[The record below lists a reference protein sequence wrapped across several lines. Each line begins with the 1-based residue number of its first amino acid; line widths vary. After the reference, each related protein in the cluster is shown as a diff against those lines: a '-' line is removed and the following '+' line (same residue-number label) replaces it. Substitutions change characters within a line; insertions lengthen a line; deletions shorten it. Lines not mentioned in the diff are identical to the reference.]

1 MPDQHEQT
9 PLDRPQGDPFDL
21 SAGDPFGPHNLPYG
35 VFSLPTPDADPAP
48 GAPGPSPGSG
58 PSPAPGS
65 GSSSGAVDGRRVGV
79 RLGDHVLDAGAVAAA
94 LGSPYVSLLARPT
107 LNPLLAAGRTAWS
120 DVRRALTAWVTVPAY
135 RETVRP
141 LLHPLSEVTLHLPFD
156 VADYVD
162 FYASEHHARNV
173 GQIFR
178 PDAEDSLTPNWKHLP
193 IGYHGR
199 SGTVVVSGTDIVRP
213 RGQRKAP
220 TDPAPVFGPSVK
232 LDIEAEVGFVV
243 GAPSERGTPVGLGEF
258 REHVFGLCLLNDW
271 SARDVQAW
279 EYVPLGPF
287 LGKSFATSVS
297 AWITPLDA
305 LEGARVSPPERTHP
319 LLPYL
324 DDSPEAS
331 GEPGGHE
338 PDGYDLRISVAINGQ
353 VVSEPPFATMYWT
366 AAQQLAHMTVNGAS
380 LRTGDLYG
388 SGTVSG
394 PRLDQRGSL
403 LELTWNGRDPLPL
416 DDGPRTFLADKDEVT
431 LTAWAPGPDGTR
443 VGLGEVRGRVV
454 GGDV

>member
-1 MPDQHEQT
+1 MP
-9 PLDRPQGDPFDL
+9 PFDVPE
-21 SAGDPFGPHNLPYG
+21 GDPFGPHNLPYG
-35 VFSLPTPDADPAP
+35 VFSRN
-48 GAPGPSPGSG
+48 GSPGG
-58 PSPAPGS
+58 PEHRS
-65 GSSSGAVDGRRVGV
+65 VGV
-79 RLGDHVLDAGAVAAA
+79 RLGDHVLDAGAAAVE
-94 LGSPYVSLLARPT
+94 LGSPYAALLARPS
-107 LNPLLAAGRTAWS
+107 LDPLLAAGRTAWS
-120 DVRRALTAWVTVPAY
+120 DVRRALTAWVTVPAH
-135 RETVRP
+135 RETVAP
-141 LLHPLSEVTLHLPFD
+141 LMHPLSEVTLHLPFE

-162 FYASEHHARNV
+162 FYASENHARNV

-199 SGTVVVSGTDIVRP
+199 SGTVVVSGTDVVRP
-213 RGQRKAP
+213 SGQRKTPA
-220 TDPAPVFGPSVK
+220 DPAPVFGPSVR

-243 GAPSERGTPVGLGEF
+243 GTPSPMGTPVPLSGF
-258 REHVFGLCLLNDW
+258 RDHVFGLCLLNDW
-271 SARDVQAW
+271 SARDLQAW

-305 LEGARVSPPERTHP
+305 LEDARVAPPTRTHP

-324 DDSPEAS
+324 DDTSDDAPE
-331 GEPGGHE
+331 EPG
-338 PDGYDLRISVAINGQ
+338 GYDLRISVAVNGH
-353 VVSEPPFATMYWT
+353 VVSEPPFSTMYWT

-394 PRLDQRGSL
+394 ASDGERGSL
-403 LELTWNGRDPLPL
+403 LELTWNGRDTLELPS
-416 DDGPRTFLADKDEVT
+416 GKRTFLEDGDVVT

-443 VGLGEVRGRVV
+443 VGLGEVTGRIAP
-454 GGDV
+454 GA